1 MVQVYAEMDAEQVH
15 WVNTLPFPKAIDE
28 HKPGRPSVPN
38 GYGIYYVLACV
49 CYWFILVFLGV
60 RGGSALLLATS
71 VLFGGTMG
79 LFDDLADLRWRYKA
93 LLPVFAALPYV
104 VLGPTERTT
113 VSILGGSVNLGGA
126 FLLLLVPLMVTIV
139 TNSYNQLG
147 GLNGL
152 EAGSGLI
159 VLCGIAIVSSDWTLL
174 ACPILV
180 LIFLTYISSTG
191 KAFIGNVGSFSV
203 GLTLAV
209 VSVIDNL
216 KLMLL
221 ICMLPFI
228 VNSLLILYSNYI
240 LRDRAMTL
248 LDNDGKL
255 YADRIRSLR
264 TLLLRYRH
272 LSERQT
278 VIALYLVVL
287 CFVVIGA
294 LVELL

>member
-1 MVQVYAEMDAEQVH
+1 
-15 WVNTLPFPKAIDE
+15 
-28 HKPGRPSVPN
+28 
-38 GYGIYYVLACV
+38 
-49 CYWFILVFLGV
+49 VFFEV
-60 RGGSALLLATS
+60 RERSALSMATS
-71 VLFGGTMG
+71 VLFGSTMG

-93 LLPVFAALPYV
+93 ALPVFAALPYV

-113 VSILGGSVNLGGA
+113 VAIFGGSINLGGA

-159 VLCGIAIVSSDWTLL
+159 ILCGIAIVSSDWILL
-174 ACPILV
+174 GCPILV
-180 LIFLTYISSTG
+180 LALLTYVSLTG
-191 KAFIGNVGSFSV
+191 RAFIGNVGSFSV

-209 VSVIDNL
+209 VSIIDNL

-228 VNSLLILYSNYI
+228 ANSILILYSNYI
-240 LRDRAMTL
+240 LRDRATTL
-248 LDNDGKL
+248 FDDEGKL
-255 YADRIRSLR
+255 FATRVRSLR

-272 LSERQT
+272 MSERET
-278 VIALYLVVL
+278 VITIYLIVL
-287 CFVVIGA
+287 SFVIVGA
-294 LVELL
+294 LVKWL